1 MASVRTEESKGL
13 EVRSDKYIRAM
24 IDHVRGLTGAKWF
37 VETGTEYGDTA
48 RWASTVFPQVIT
60 IEASPQH
67 FEAAGPILD
76 PLTNVIRVLGES
88 HAMLRDVDGWVPR
101 GEPIIYY
108 LDAHWS
114 TGPVDDDYYGRSQ
127 PCPLLREIAAVKNR
141 SSGPNYIF
149 IDDVR
154 MFSYPGYVPKGS
166 TQTNPSL
173 REIVFALWDYE
184 IAVYADCFM
193 CLPLEGG
200 VPPMDI
206 IHSWRRTIHK
216 TWMDIL
222 V

>member
-48 RWASTVFPQVIT
+48 KWASGVFDHVVT

-67 FEAAGPILD
+67 FEASAPILD
-76 PLTNVIRVLGES
+76 PLENVTRVFGES
-88 HAMLRDVDGWVPR
+88 HKMLREVDTWIPSW
-101 GEPIIYY
+101 EPVIYY

-114 TGPVDDDYYGRSQ
+114 TGPVDDDYYGRNT
-127 PCPLLREIAAVKNR
+127 PCPLLKEIAAVKSR
-141 SSGPNYIF
+141 SGGLNYIF

-173 REIVFALWDYE
+173 REIILALWNYE
-184 IAVYADCFM
+184 VAVYADCFM
-193 CLPLEGG
+193 CLPMVGG
-200 VPPMDI
+200 PYPMDI